1 MITILSLFPNLDA
14 LREWNQKDSEPWIN
28 HMQFLISG
36 LAGRNLA
43 ALMRL
48 ESLTLNLPAGW
59 VLMSCRFWLLAFG
72 ETQGPGVGEGEGEG
86 RQGARNS
93 SLHFHLQNLKNQL
106 QSFSLSTSD
115 NSPTFTHDRLIA
127 LSHFHTQ

>member
-1 MITILSLFPNLDA
+1 MVGELEQGRKSSEADGAGASVIAILSLFPNLDA

-36 LAGRNLA
+36 PAGRNLA

-59 VLMSCRFWLLAFG
+59 VLMSCRFWLLARLKG
-72 ETQGPGVGEGEGEG
+72 QG
-86 RQGARNS
+86 
-93 SLHFHLQNLKNQL
+93 
-106 QSFSLSTSD
+106 
-115 NSPTFTHDRLIA
+115 
-127 LSHFHTQ
+127 